1 MNTSHPLVAQA
12 TADAAATKAVAL
24 RLVAHVPAEKV
35 VDDLVQCEHDRGQL
49 EVTAMA
55 ATKNL
60 KEATTQ
66 VSQLQTERRV
76 LCHCAL
82 LSCQL
87 CLFSIFPILAAHMCV
102 PHAASPGNK

>member
-1 MNTSHPLVAQA
+1 MNTSHPLVVQA

-35 VDDLVQCEHDRGQL
+35 VDDLVQCEHDRGQF
-49 EVTAMA
+49 EGTAMA
-55 ATKNL
+55 ATRNL

-66 VSQLQTERRV
+66 VRQLQTERRV

-82 LSCQL
+82 LSCQV
-87 CLFSIFPILAAHMCV
+87 CLFFVFSILTVHMCV
-102 PHAASPGNK
+102 SHAAYP